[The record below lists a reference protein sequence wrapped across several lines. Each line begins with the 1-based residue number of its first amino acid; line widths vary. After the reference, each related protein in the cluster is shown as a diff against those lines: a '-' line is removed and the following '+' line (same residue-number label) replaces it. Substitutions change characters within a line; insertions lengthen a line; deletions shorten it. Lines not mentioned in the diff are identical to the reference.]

1 MVAIAVESAMAGA
14 AGGVIVAAIGLGTG
28 LVVPIGMAAE
38 VDPVPCPSLH
48 PERLVDTTR
57 ADAGAVG
64 GVTIEAEVE
73 ARVVSNSVAM
83 VATTKNVAIVRISLF
98 VEVLRIFLFLDGG
111 TFYSFVT
118 LQICYIIEAPQ
129 HSVSER
135 PNKLLFYYSVRC
147 NLRISFPHFLPSFPR
162 MTGSESLL
170 LPMITTLELG
180 DSAIFSVAS
189 IPFHCRR
196 LGVIPLE
203 TMF

>member
-73 ARVVSNSVAM
+73 ALVVSNSVAM
-83 VATTKNVAIVRISLF
+83 AATTRNVAIVRISY
-98 VEVLRIFLFLDGG
+98 VEVLRRFLFLLDLDGG
-111 TFYSFVT
+111 ST
-118 LQICYIIEAPQ
+118 
-129 HSVSER
+129 
-135 PNKLLFYYSVRC
+135 
-147 NLRISFPHFLPSFPR
+147 
-162 MTGSESLL
+162 LL
-170 LPMITTLELG
+170 LLYYYIDL
-180 DSAIFSVAS
+180 
-189 IPFHCRR
+189 RR
-196 LGVIPLE
+196 NTNLC
-203 TMF
+203 